1 MAQTSVELR
10 FVYGTKSKYTSASSS
25 YADDIYFATDTKEI
39 IARGV
44 VFGVNDADAELLSKL
59 STAVTDVL
67 YQNGTIQ
74 FSQANGSKKVVQ
86 LFGQTPGLPPE
97 STGKAGSENYA
108 ARADH
113 IHPLQTSVSGNAGTA
128 TQLATPHTLEG
139 ISFNGAQ
146 DVSHFG
152 TCSTGSSIA
161 AKTVTIS
168 GQFLLKTGSRVVVKF
183 TYSDAPNS
191 TLNVNGTG
199 AKSIRYNGAAT
210 TGSIIRGGRT
220 YEFVYDGTYWQLVG
234 DIDTNT
240 TYSGATQSA
249 AGLMS
254 AADKKKLDGITA
266 GAKPVTV
273 DSALSSTSTNP
284 VQNKV
289 IKAELDK
296 KVPVGSDGKIAS
308 SYLPSYVDDVVEFA
322 QSATGQSTNTDFS
335 NLEEMTLYGDPDQ
348 NPPQIF
354 FVADSTKYL
363 WGDSSW
369 YATWPDLAPQAGKI
383 YVNTSSNVTYR
394 WSGSTLVEISK
405 SLALGTTSS
414 TAFPGDRGLA
424 LETNYNSLSTKV
436 NTNTTNITNLTT
448 RVSNVEK
455 QLCWY
460 EA

>member
-284 VQNKV
+284 VQNKA

-296 KVPVGSDGKIAS
+296 KVPIGSDGKIAS
-308 SYLPSYVDDVVEFA
+308 SYLPSYVDDVVE
-322 QSATGQSTNTDFS
+322 
-335 NLEEMTLYGDPDQ
+335 
-348 NPPQIF
+348 IF
-354 FVADSTKYL
+354 FHTGFGTWDAEQIEAQGLAD
-363 WGDSSW
+363 GDLVFDSDDNNLYEVFTNQYGSLNSREV
-369 YATWPDLAPQAGKI
+369 TPETGKI
-383 YVNTSSNVTYR
+383 YVGISDNKTYR

-436 NTNTTNITNLTT
+436 NKNTTNITNLTT
-448 RVSNVEK
+448 RVSDVEK

-460 EA
+460 ES

>member
-1 MAQTSVELR
+1 MGQTSIEYRL
-10 FVYGTKSKYTSASSS
+10 VYGTKAKYSSAT
-25 YADDIYFATDTKEI
+25 YGNDVYFATDTKEI
-39 IARGV
+39 IARGT

-74 FSQANGSKKVVQ
+74 FAQANGSKVVVQ
-86 LFGQTPGLPPE
+86 LFGQTPGQAPE
-97 STGKAGSENYA
+97 STGKTGSENYA

-113 IHPLQTSVSGNAGTA
+113 VHPLQTSVSGNAGTA

-139 ISFNGAQ
+139 ISFNGGQ

-168 GQFLLKTGSRVVVKF
+168 GQFLLKTGSRVIVKF

-199 AKSIRYNGAAT
+199 AKSIRYNGSAT

-234 DIDTNT
+234 DVDTNT
-240 TYSGATQSA
+240 TYSAATQSA

-273 DSALSSTSTNP
+273 DTALSSTSTNP

-289 IKAELDK
+289 IYAELQK
-296 KVPVGSDGKIAS
+296 KVPIGSDGKIAS
-308 SYLPSYVDDVVEFA
+308 SYLPSYVDDVVEFDEH
-322 QSATGQSTNTDFS
+322 TGFGAWDSDQIEAEGIADGTLVYDSDDGKLYEVYTNQ
-335 NLEEMTLYGDPDQ
+335 YG
-348 NPPQIF
+348 
-354 FVADSTKYL
+354 TK
-363 WGDSSW
+363 
-369 YATWPDLAPQAGKI
+369 AKIEVTPEAGKI
-383 YVNTSSNVTYR
+383 YVSTSSNKTYR

-405 SLALGTTSS
+405 SLALGTTST
-414 TAFPGDRGLA
+414 TAFPGNRGLQA
-424 LETNYNSLSTKV
+424 EKDIDAVTSTA
-436 NTNTTNITNLTT
+436 NTNKTNITNLTT
-448 RVSNVEK
+448 RVTNLEAGN
-455 QLCWY
+455 CWY